1 MAHTVRIQSRG
12 RLTLPREV
20 RRALQ
25 LEPGSEV
32 VLQETAPGR
41 YELKTEARTPALL
54 QNRRA
59 SRLEVAVERSS
70 APRNSKA
77 SATPTPQMELPLKA
91 P

>member
-54 QNRRA
+54 QEPARQSTGSSRRA
-59 SRLEVAVERSS
+59 LVRAEE
-70 APRNSKA
+70 
-77 SATPTPQMELPLKA
+77 
-91 P
+91 